1 MAKSLSTLVLGF
13 VVALAATV
21 APTAAQTVAYPT
33 LPGTSVRDYSKPGS
47 RVDGN
52 AIYPTL
58 PGTNVRDYSKPG
70 AVVRGDMVYPT
81 LPGTSV
87 RDYSKPGIRIK

>member
-33 LPGTSVRDYSKPGS
+33 LPGTSVRDYSKPG
-47 RVDGN
+47 
-52 AIYPTL
+52 
-58 PGTNVRDYSKPG
+58 

>member
-33 LPGTSVRDYSKPGS
+33 LPGTSVRDYS
-47 RVDGN
+47 
-52 AIYPTL
+52 
-58 PGTNVRDYSKPG
+58 
-70 AVVRGDMVYPT
+70 M
-81 LPGTSV
+81 
-87 RDYSKPGIRIK
+87 PGIRIK